1 MKILLLGCGN
11 MGAFYDFDNDQVLT
25 YAKAFSLHTDWQI
38 SLFDTNSQH
47 LSMVG
52 RRYGFEQLSA
62 LEDVNFSRFDV
73 VCIATSTPT
82 HFTFLSKALT
92 AKVPVIVCEKPIST
106 KANELAELEV
116 AYKNGSSKVMVNYIR
131 RFQPAYGEL
140 KKRLHEYISE
150 ESIQSIRF
158 NYKKGLLNNASHGL
172 DILQFLLATR
182 FQFQNSNILE
192 MVYDVFN
199 DDPTTSCIIPQ
210 DGYLLELIGHPNT
223 TNAIFD
229 ITVTFQTKRL
239 LILDGGNTIRI
250 EENNGTGS
258 VVYSANNAI
267 HNYMIP
273 VIEHL
278 EKLINTP
285 TMTDNFQES
294 LELNRHLLLLLN
306 EHHT

>member
-1 MKILLLGCGN
+1 MKVLLLGCGN

-25 YAKAFSLHTDWQI
+25 YAKAFSMHTDWQI
-38 SLFDTNSQH
+38 SLFDTNTQN
-47 LSMVG
+47 LSLVG
-52 RRYGFEQLSA
+52 QRYGFEQLSS
-62 LEDVNFSRFDV
+62 LDEVNFSLFDA

-82 HFTFLSKALT
+82 HFSFLSQALA

-106 KANELAELEV
+106 QANELIELEP

-131 RFQPAYGEL
+131 RFQPAYCEL
-140 KKRLHEYISE
+140 KNHLHEFISE

-172 DILQFLLATR
+172 DILQFLLTTR

-199 DDPTTSCIIPQ
+199 DDPTTSCIIQQ

-223 TNAIFD
+223 TRPVFD
-229 ITVTFQTKRL
+229 ITVDFETKRL

-250 EENNGTGS
+250 EENNETGS
-258 VVYSANNAI
+258 VVYSVDNAL

-273 VIEHL
+273 VIEHF

-294 LELNRHLLLLLN
+294 LELNRRLLLLLN